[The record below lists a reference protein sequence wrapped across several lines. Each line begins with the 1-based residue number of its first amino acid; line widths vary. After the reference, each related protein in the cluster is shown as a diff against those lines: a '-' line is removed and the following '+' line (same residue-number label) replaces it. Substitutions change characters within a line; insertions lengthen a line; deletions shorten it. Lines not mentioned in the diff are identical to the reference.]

1 MAQRVHA
8 TSSLQRDYEMLRESL
23 LQEQARRSALEVE
36 KRTPVL
42 VHPWRILQV
51 GCCVNSFVNA
61 LHHSFDAGI

>member
-1 MAQRVHA
+1 MAQKVHA
-8 TSSLQRDYEMLRESL
+8 TSGLQRDYEMLRESL

-51 GCCVNSFVNA
+51 
-61 LHHSFDAGI
+61 